1 MSNPAGEK
9 KAARQKI
16 LIVDDRE
23 ENLFVLEKL
32 LKDAPADILRALDG
46 QTALAQV
53 LDHDFSLIILDV
65 RMPGMNG
72 YEVAEHLKG
81 DDQTKHIPI
90 IFVTAEYP
98 DEEHI
103 FRGYKSGA
111 VDYMLKPFSPRILL
125 SKVNIL
131 LEMDRNRR
139 ELREH
144 REHLEKIV
152 SERTEELS
160 IASSELLQFSWL
172 LEKETNKPAP
182 RPKSEYDD
190 VTELNRD
197 GLILNTIG
205 REALKDMSNDVMD
218 LLDTSLAVYEKNGD
232 YAFGSFVSIWCG
244 AMDNASRKLCQTEDN
259 SEALACGKW
268 LCHDSCWSIAKAVI
282 NSGKAVDRACA
293 GGIRIYAVPIRA
305 GNEIIGAI
313 NLGYGTPPK
322 EAGQL
327 TELAENY
334 GTNLNVL
341 RRNTEAY
348 KPRPPFIIEVAKRRL
363 HSIARLIGEIVE
375 RKQMEQELQTHN
387 EELMLFNKM
396 AVGRELRM
404 IELKKEVNALCRAAG
419 KPEPYQNSED
429 PA

>member
-103 FRGYKSGA
+103 VRGYKSGA
-111 VDYMLKPFSPRILL
+111 VDYMLKPYSPRILL
-125 SKVNIL
+125 SKVNLL
-131 LEMDRNRR
+131 LETDRNRKELQQYR
-139 ELREH
+139 EQ
-144 REHLEKIV
+144 LEQLV
-152 SERTEELS
+152 SERTAELS
-160 IASSELLQFSWL
+160 IVSSELLQFSWL
-172 LEKETNKPAP
+172 LEKETTLSSP
-182 RPKSEYDD
+182 EHDD
-190 VTELNRD
+190 MTGLNQD
-197 GLILNTIG
+197 GLILKTIG
-205 REALKDMSNDVMD
+205 QKTLKDMSDDVMD

-232 YAFGSFVSIWCG
+232 CAFGSFISSWCG
-244 AMDNASRKLCQTEDN
+244 TLDKASRELCQMEDN
-259 SEALACGKW
+259 REAVDCGKW
-268 LCHDSCWSIAKAVI
+268 LCHDSCQNISKTAIETQEP
-282 NSGKAVDRACA
+282 VDHECA
-293 GGIRIYAVPIRA
+293 GGMRIYAVPIRA
-305 GNEIIGAI
+305 GEEIIGAI
-313 NLGYGTPPK
+313 KACYGTPPSS
-322 EAGQL
+322 ASRL
-327 TELAENY
+327 AELAETY
-334 GTNLNVL
+334 GIDPEIL
-341 RRNTEAY
+341 RRSAEAY

-375 RKQMEQELQTHN
+375 RKQVEYELQSHN
-387 EELMLFNKM
+387 EELELFNKM

-404 IELKKEVNALCRAAG
+404 IELKKEVNALCRQAG
-419 KPEPYQNSED
+419 KPEHYPLNTTSED
-429 PA
+429 SV